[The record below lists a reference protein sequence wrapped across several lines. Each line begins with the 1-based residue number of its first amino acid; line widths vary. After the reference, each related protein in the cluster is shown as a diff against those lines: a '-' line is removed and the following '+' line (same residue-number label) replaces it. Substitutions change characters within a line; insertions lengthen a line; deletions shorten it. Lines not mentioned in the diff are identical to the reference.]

1 MICTFSVG
9 EILAIFYNIQKAK
22 EVLLLW
28 NCPHLSLFIPQR
40 RDSECTLE
48 NIFKFVQKFTNVFYK
63 INHTLWFYF
72 RNSMLFQ
79 VAAFINIGIF

>member
-40 RDSECTLE
+40 RDAECKLE
-48 NIFKFVQKFTNVFYK
+48 NIFKFVQKLK
-63 INHTLWFYF
+63 
-72 RNSMLFQ
+72 
-79 VAAFINIGIF
+79 FIYSEKATKFCEIFP